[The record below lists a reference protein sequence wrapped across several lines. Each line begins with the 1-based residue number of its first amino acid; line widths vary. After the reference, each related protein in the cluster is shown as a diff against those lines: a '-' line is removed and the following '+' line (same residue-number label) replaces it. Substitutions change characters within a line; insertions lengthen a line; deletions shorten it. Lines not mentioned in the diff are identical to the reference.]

1 MAVRTATARWNGG
14 LKDGDGT
21 LSVGSGVLTD
31 EKYTFTTRFEEEPG
45 TNPEE
50 LLGAAH
56 AGCFTMALGA
66 DLERAGTPAETL
78 FTSSKIHLRGGDG
91 GPRIDKIELVLTGR
105 VPGIDQAAFEA
116 AAQDTLENCIVSKA
130 LSVED
135 MTVEATLES

>member
-21 LSVGSGVLTD
+21 LSVGSGVLSD
-31 EKYTFTTRFEEEPG
+31 QKYTFTTRFEEEPG

-78 FTSSKIHLRGGDG
+78 STSSKVHLRGGDG